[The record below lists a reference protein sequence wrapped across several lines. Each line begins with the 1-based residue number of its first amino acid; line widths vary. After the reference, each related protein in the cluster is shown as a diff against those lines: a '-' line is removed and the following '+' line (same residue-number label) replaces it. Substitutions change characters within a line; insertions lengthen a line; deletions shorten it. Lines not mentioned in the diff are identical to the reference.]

1 MPTSDVLF
9 ETDGPRAVL
18 TFNRPEARNA
28 MTWEMYQ
35 ALVDACEQVDASAN
49 IRVFVLRGAGG
60 KAFVAGTDIRQFKTF
75 ASPGDGVAY
84 ERRLDEVMDRLERVG
99 KPTIAQIEGVAAGGG
114 CAIAL
119 ACDLRYCTP
128 DSTFGVPIARTL
140 GNCLSIA
147 NHARLLDLVGPARVK
162 ELLFTGRLL
171 GAQEAASLGLVN
183 AVVAPDALETTVRQ
197 VADTIAANAPLTI
210 KATKEIVRR
219 IQESRRLDPHAGRDL
234 ITMCYTSAF
243 RDFKEGVD
251 AFLAKRPPHWKGR

>member
-9 ETDGPRAVL
+9 ETDGPLAVL

-35 ALVDACEQVDASAN
+35 ALVDSCEQVDASAD

-60 KAFVAGTDIRQFKTF
+60 KAFVAGTDISQFKAF
-75 ASPGDGVAY
+75 ASPGDGMAY
-84 ERRLDEVMDRLERVG
+84 ERRLDEVMARLERVG
-99 KPTIAQIEGVAAGGG
+99 KPTIAQIDGVAAGGG

-128 DSTFGVPIARTL
+128 ASTFGVPIARTL

-171 GAQEAASLGLVN
+171 DAQEAASLGLVN
-183 AVVAPDALETTVRQ
+183 AVVPPDALETTVRE

-210 KATKEIVRR
+210 KATKEIIRR
-219 IQESRRLDPHAGRDL
+219 IQESRRMDAQAGRDL
-234 ITMCYTSAF
+234 ITMCYTSE
-243 RDFKEGVD
+243 DFQEGVD
-251 AFLAKRPPHWKGR
+251 AFLEKRPPKWRGR